1 MAAFSKLMSVVT
13 VNPSKWL
20 TPKVSIGLVSAAAG
34 GLFLMWRK
42 QLKDHEERKK
52 TMDARDLHISLE
64 QAGNENYKNPST
76 RMADTR
82 GEILVSGC
90 YVINY

>member
-52 TMDARDLHISLE
+52 T
-64 QAGNENYKNPST
+64 
-76 RMADTR
+76 
-82 GEILVSGC
+82 
-90 YVINY
+90 